1 MSAWY
6 NNFLTNASTN
16 ITKLQRTYFAGESD
30 GDTEDD
36 THVCRV
42 LRNYYTEKG
51 QPFPGWLPPDPKA
64 PPPTQPVYASQQAA
78 GSRYGGFGGAQTAPP
93 GAAGGGL
100 SKLWDNN
107 NNNNNNN
114 AGGGQRPGQ
123 QQQQGFAS
131 SRNPFAA
138 RDGSSG
144 GDLRPQAAQGLRTG
158 SYQQAGGRG
167 DGISPT
173 GSAASGTSAQ
183 EKLKQ
188 RLWGGGAR
196 TTSPSGS
203 GPFQP
208 PQQQQQAPP
217 PPQQQGGSRWGWNNN
232 QGAARGGSGDAYGSR
247 QDERPVMS
255 ANAPW
260 ADGGFDYP
268 SGGGGGGGG
277 GGGRSYG
284 LPSGPRGGLPS
295 GPRPR

>member
-1 MSAWY
+1 MASWY
-6 NNFLTNASTN
+6 SSLLTNASTN

-51 QPFPGWLPPDPKA
+51 SPFPSWLPPDPKA
-64 PPPTQPVYASQQAA
+64 PPPQQPVLAQQQQ
-78 GSRYGGFGGAQTAPP
+78 GRYGGFNNQAGPGGSQTR
-93 GAAGGGL
+93 L
-100 SKLWDNN
+100 NSLWDNN
-107 NNNNNNN
+107 K
-114 AGGGQRPGQ
+114 GGQ
-123 QQQQGFAS
+123 QQGQVAS

-138 RDGSSG
+138 G
-144 GDLRPQAAQGLRTG
+144 GQAVQQDNRPQVQSLRTG
-158 SYQQAGGRG
+158 GSYQGGGRP
-167 DGISPT
+167 DGMSPT

-196 TTSPSGS
+196 TTSPNAA

-208 PQQQQQAPP
+208 PAPQQQQQAPP
-217 PPQQQGGSRWGWNNN
+217 PQQGRRGWG
-232 QGAARGGSGDAYGSR
+232 GAAAPEGGYSSR
-247 QDERPVMS
+247 RDERPVMS

-260 ADGGFDYP
+260 ADGGFDSP
-268 SGGGGGGGG
+268 SGGGGGG

>member
-1 MSAWY
+1 MASWY
-6 NNFLTNASTN
+6 SSLLTNASTN

-51 QPFPGWLPPDPKA
+51 SPFPGWLPPDPKA
-64 PPPTQPVYASQQAA
+64 PPPQQPVLAQQQQ
-78 GSRYGGFGGAQTAPP
+78 GRYGGLNNQAGPGGSQTR
-93 GAAGGGL
+93 L
-100 SKLWDNN
+100 NSLWDNN
-107 NNNNNNN
+107 K
-114 AGGGQRPGQ
+114 GGQQQGQ
-123 QQQQGFAS
+123 QQQQQQQGSAS

-138 RDGSSG
+138 G
-144 GDLRPQAAQGLRTG
+144 GQTGAPMQQDNRPQVQSLRTG
-158 SYQQAGGRG
+158 GSYQGSGRP
-167 DGISPT
+167 DGMSPT

-196 TTSPSGS
+196 TTSPSAG

-208 PQQQQQAPP
+208 PAPQQQQAPP
-217 PPQQQGGSRWGWNNN
+217 PQQAAGGRRNWG
-232 QGAARGGSGDAYGSR
+232 GAAAPEGGYSSR
-247 QDERPVMS
+247 RDERPVMS

-260 ADGGFDYP
+260 ADGGFEYP
-268 SGGGGGGGG
+268 ASGNGG